1 MEGKVTPE
9 GDTRMRPKTAELL
22 DWRTVERSA
31 VLSED
36 GHYRYRL
43 ERWWCRDDSRLVY
56 CMLNPSIADADR
68 DDPTVRKCCGFAVR
82 HGYGGIVIVNLF
94 AYRATNP
101 ADLKIAIEAGYS
113 VHGPLNMNY
122 LRAAFVARPVV
133 LAWGHNGASIA
144 PAHCAAI
151 VTMAKVEAEQ
161 VLVLKWLASGVP
173 AHPLTLHYSNRLT
186 AYP

>member
-1 MEGKVTPE
+1 
-9 GDTRMRPKTAELL
+9 MRPKTAELL

-151 VTMAKVEAEQ
+151 ITMAKVEAEQ

-173 AHPLTLHYSNRLT
+173 AHPLHLPYSCRLM